1 METRANYVLVGT
13 FVLAVMVGIFVSIL
27 WLAHAQFNRQFAYY
41 DIFFSGSVTG
51 LSVGAPVNYN
61 GVSIGK
67 VTEIRLDPSN
77 PDQVRV
83 TVELDATA
91 PIKSDSVASLELT
104 GITGVYYVEVSGG
117 TREAPP
123 IVRQEGQRYA
133 VIASRPSRLQSFVA
147 SVPDV
152 LSRVIDIEDR
162 VSKLLDDRNLASIS
176 NTLKNLEKVSGEIA
190 GKSDRI
196 GATIEDT
203 DTTLK
208 QIQVTMTTA
217 NEALVEIKKTAAVA
231 GGTVGDATVTIKQ
244 LNTTLGHVD
253 SMVQETR
260 PGVRD
265 FSQSGLN
272 ELHQLISDARVLV
285 ASLTRVSEQIERDPT
300 RFFFGER
307 REGYKPR

>member
-1 METRANYVLVGT
+1 METRANYVLVGS
-13 FVLAVMVGIFVSIL
+13 FVLAVLLGMFVSVL
-27 WLAHAQFNRQFAYY
+27 WLAGAQFNRQFAYY
-41 DIFFSGSVTG
+41 DIFFTGSVTG

-67 VTEIRLDPSN
+67 VTEIRLDPTN

-83 TVELDATA
+83 TVELDSLA

-104 GITGVYYVEVSGG
+104 GITGVYYVEVGGG

-123 IVRQEGQRYA
+123 ILKQEGQRYP

-147 SVPDV
+147 SIPDV
-152 LSRVIDIEDR
+152 LSRAIEIEDR
-162 VSKLLDDRNLASIS
+162 VTRILSDRNIASIT
-176 NTLKNLEKVSGEIA
+176 NTLQNVEEISNDFA
-190 GKSDRI
+190 KGKKIDAVADEAI
-196 GATIEDT
+196 
-203 DTTLK
+203 TTLK
-208 QIQVTMTTA
+208 QIQGVMTSA
-217 NEALVEIKKTAAVA
+217 NEALAEVKHATTMAEGAIGDASVTLKTA
-231 GGTVGDATVTIKQ
+231 
-244 LNTTLGHVD
+244 NTTLVHVD
-253 SMVQETR
+253 GVVQDVR

-265 FSQSGLN
+265 FSQRGLSD
-272 ELHQLISDARVLV
+272 LMQLIADARVLV

>member
-1 METRANYVLVGT
+1 METRANYVLVGS
-13 FVLAVMVGIFVSIL
+13 FVLAVLLGMFVSVL
-27 WLAHAQFNRQFAYY
+27 WLAGAQFTRQFKIY
-41 DIFFSGSVTG
+41 DIFFTGSVTG

-83 TVELDATA
+83 TVELDSSA

-104 GITGVYYVEVSGG
+104 GITGVYYVEISGG

-123 IVRQEGQRYA
+123 IAKLEGQRYP

-147 SVPDV
+147 SIPDV
-152 LSRVIDIEDR
+152 LSRAIDIEDR
-162 VSKLLDDRNLASIS
+162 MTKLLSDRNLAAIAG
-176 NTLKNLEKVSGEIA
+176 TLQNLEQISGDLAQSKKI
-190 GKSDRI
+190 
-196 GATIEDT
+196 DT
-203 DTTLK
+203 VADEAITTMK
-208 QIQVTMTTA
+208 QIQTTVATA
-217 NEALVEIKKTAAVA
+217 NEALAEVKRAITAAEGAIGDASVTLKTA
-231 GGTVGDATVTIKQ
+231 
-244 LNTTLGHVD
+244 NTTLGHIDAV
-253 SMVQETR
+253 VQDVR
-260 PGVRD
+260 PGARD
-265 FSQSGLN
+265 FSQRGLN
-272 ELHQLISDARVLV
+272 DLVQLIADARVLV

>member
-13 FVLAVMVGIFVSIL
+13 FVLAVLVGMFVAIL
-27 WLAHAQFNRQFAYY
+27 WLAHTQFNRQFANY

-51 LSVGAPVNYN
+51 LSVGASVNYN
-61 GVSIGK
+61 GVAIGK
-67 VTEIRLDPSN
+67 VTEIKLDPSN

-83 TVELDATA
+83 TVELDSSA

-123 IVRQEGQRYA
+123 ILKQEGQRYP
-133 VIASRPSRLQSFVA
+133 VIASRPSRLQSLVA

-152 LSRVIDIEDR
+152 LSRAIDIEDR
-162 VSKLLDDRNLASIS
+162 MAKLLSDRNLNAIS
-176 NTLKNLEKVSGEIA
+176 NTLENLEQISGDLA
-190 GKSDRI
+190 QS
-196 GATIEDT
+196 
-203 DTTLK
+203 
-208 QIQVTMTTA
+208 
-217 NEALVEIKKTAAVA
+217 KKIDAVADAAVA
-231 GGTVGDATVTIKQ
+231 TLQSIQTTMTAANETLAEVKRATATAETTIGDADATFKAV
-244 LNTTLGHVD
+244 NTTVGHVD
-253 SMVQETR
+253 AVVQETR

-265 FSQSGLN
+265 FSQRGLTD
-272 ELHQLISDARVLV
+272 LIQLIADARVLI